1 MASGDSKLS
10 ICSDALILLG
20 AKPLSSFS
28 EGTDSAQ
35 ICDRIYDDVRDF
47 VIGMYPWSFTIKK
60 TQLSQLVD
68 SPVNEYTYKYSLPSD
83 MLGSGVRA
91 VYDSSSTGVTPINT
105 GWEIIGTELNTDLE
119 TVYVD
124 YQYRPT
130 EDVMP
135 TYFVQL
141 LKYYMTWHIAESVTD
156 QITKADYYKTICVGL
171 PSENMRGGM
180 FRQATQIDSQL
191 RPNLIID
198 DFDLTNVR

>member
-1 MASGDSKLS
+1 MHLFSLEPN
-10 ICSDALILLG
+10 LY
-20 AKPLSSFS
+20 PLFS

-60 TQLSQLVD
+60 TQLAQLVD
-68 SPVNEYTYKYSLPSD
+68 SPVNEFTYKYSLPSD

-91 VYDSSSTGVTPINT
+91 VYDSSSTGVTPINN
-105 GWEIIGTELNTDLE
+105 GWEIIGNELNTDLE

-124 YQYRPT
+124 YQHRPT
-130 EDVMP
+130 EDTMP

>member
-10 ICSDALILLG
+10 ICSAALILLG

-60 TQLSQLVD
+60 TQLAQLVD

-105 GWEIIGTELNTDLE
+105 GWEIIGNELNTDLE

-130 EDVMP
+130 EDTMP

>member
-60 TQLSQLVD
+60 TQLAQLVD

-83 MLGSGVRA
+83 VLGSGVRA
-91 VYDSSSTGVTPINT
+91 VYDSNSTGVTPINT
-105 GWEIIGTELNTDLE
+105 GWEIIGNELNTNLE
-119 TVYVD
+119 TVFVD
-124 YQYRPT
+124 YQHRPT

>member
-47 VIGMYPWSFTIKK
+47 VIGMYPWSFTVKK
-60 TQLSQLVD
+60 TQLAQLVD

-83 MLGSGVRA
+83 VLGSGVRA
-91 VYDSSSTGVTPINT
+91 VYDSNSTGVTPINT
-105 GWEIIGTELNTDLE
+105 GWEIIGNELNTNLE
-119 TVYVD
+119 TVFVD
-124 YQYRPT
+124 YQHRPT

>member
-47 VIGMYPWSFTIKK
+47 VIGMYPWSFTVKK
-60 TQLSQLVD
+60 TQLAQLVD

-83 MLGSGVRA
+83 VLGSGVRA
-91 VYDSSSTGVTPINT
+91 VYDSNSTGVTPINT
-105 GWEIIGTELNTDLE
+105 GWEIIGNELNTNLA
-119 TVYVD
+119 TVFVD
-124 YQYRPT
+124 YQHRPT